1 MACRQ
6 YGPGT
11 GPPYRFVATAGAG
24 QRTPSGLSGTAK
36 RGQVPYAAVV
46 ELHGCNGSEASGVAR
61 ADVLKSFGNVA
72 LALGSL
78 GDFQHLHRGYIS
90 DGGLAEHFDACAVLD
105 WLAKQ
110 SCVDADQVALLGFSM
125 GAQATLDAV
134 KPGFIENKK
143 QRHFRAA
150 IAYYPWCR
158 DCEV

>member
-1 MACRQ
+1 
-6 YGPGT
+6 
-11 GPPYRFVATAGAG
+11 
-24 QRTPSGLSGTAK
+24 
-36 RGQVPYAAVV
+36 
-46 ELHGCNGSEASGVAR
+46 
-61 ADVLKSFGNVA
+61 VA

-134 KPGFIENKK
+134 KPGFIENKSNGIFV
-143 QRHFRAA
+143 QRSRITHGVG
-150 IAYYPWCR
+150 IARFDDRPDLDVCR
-158 DCEV
+158 RQG